1 MSSANPID
9 DLRAR
14 LMAHGYH
21 VFLRPDRPSGWWVTI
36 RDGREGIEAPIEAHA
51 PTRDEAVLLAGR
63 LFTSHRL
70 SELDQLIRASGKT
83 PPPWTEPD
91 QNARVDSLAAFARTL
106 AIA

>member
-1 MSSANPID
+1 VSSANPID

-14 LMAHGYH
+14 LAAHGYH

-36 RDGREGIEAPIEAHA
+36 HNGGDAIQSPVEAHA
-51 PTRDEAVLLAGR
+51 ANRDEAVLLADR

-70 SELDQLIRASGKT
+70 AELDHLIRASGKT
-83 PPPWTEPD
+83 PPPWTESG
-91 QNARVDSLAAFARTL
+91 QSARLDTLAAFAREF